1 MFLLSVK
8 GANNTLVALHLYN
21 SKYLGLFLFVLDFY
35 LSKTIIIFPITKE
48 KKKKFTYSLIS
59 IKTESQRK
67 ITDKKPHPD

>member
-48 KKKKFTYSLIS
+48 KKKVYLQFNIN
-59 IKTESQRK
+59 
-67 ITDKKPHPD
+67 

>member
-48 KKKKFTYSLIS
+48 KKKSLP
-59 IKTESQRK
+59 TV
-67 ITDKKPHPD
+67 

>member
-48 KKKKFTYSLIS
+48 KKKVYLKFNIN
-59 IKTESQRK
+59 
-67 ITDKKPHPD
+67 

>member
-48 KKKKFTYSLIS
+48 KKKFTYSLIS

>member
-8 GANNTLVALHLYN
+8 GANNTLVALRLYN

-48 KKKKFTYSLIS
+48 KKKVYLQFNIN
-59 IKTESQRK
+59 
-67 ITDKKPHPD
+67 